1 MRNNRLKAG
10 NGLQLP
16 LETCVAKLRKK
27 SHRKLR
33 QGKCIVKCI
42 RKIGREGANVRAKT
56 RCLWPGHPLLK
67 EKYMASNVH
76 NIENET
82 VLERADNKIV
92 LKFVIPAS
100 SDFFD
105 GHFPEYKLLPAVA
118 QFEIITRFS
127 RKYFGT
133 QRYIPSIRRIKFSAP
148 IRPDTTIRL
157 DLTHNVEKGSV
168 SFTMAD
174 FDSAEKIYSSGSFS
188 VIDE

>member
-1 MRNNRLKAG
+1 
-10 NGLQLP
+10 
-16 LETCVAKLRKK
+16 
-27 SHRKLR
+27 
-33 QGKCIVKCI
+33 
-42 RKIGREGANVRAKT
+42 
-56 RCLWPGHPLLK
+56 
-67 EKYMASNVH
+67 MASNVH
-76 NIENET
+76 DIKNET
-82 VLERADNKIV
+82 VLEKADNKIA

-105 GHFPEYKLLPAVA
+105 GHFPEFKLLPAVA

-133 QRYIPSIRRIKFSAP
+133 QRYVPSIRRIKFSAP